1 MSNVDDLLDPL
12 RFNNLGA
19 FELPDV
25 RSIGGG
31 VFAEKGTLEHLKT
44 LDLVVKAY
52 TSIHAPTY
60 GHQIPT
66 TPYAKLATID
76 SATTTKLL
84 EPAKNEVYRV
94 DTVNVMSGEV
104 DTTFH
109 IAMTYNSDIGA
120 VNLALTLADTIKELN
135 TETPMLSINQ
145 PIIVTYPQVLTCIT
159 ASSGDIDMS
168 VIIGYTKLQ
177 Q

>member
-12 RFNNLGA
+12 RFNNLGS

-31 VFAEKGTLEHLKT
+31 VFAEKRTLEHLKI

-66 TPYAKLATID
+66 TPYAKVTTID
-76 SATTTKLL
+76 SAVQTKLL

-94 DTVNVMSGEV
+94 DTLNVMSGESN
-104 DTTFH
+104 TTFN
-109 IAMTYNSDIGA
+109 IGMSYDSDIGA
-120 VNLALTLADTIKELN
+120 VNAALTIADDIKELN
-135 TETPMLSINQ
+135 IEIPFLTINQ
-145 PIIVTYPQVLTCIT
+145 PIIVTYPQVLTCTT
-159 ASSGDIDMS
+159 ASSGAIDLS

>member
-12 RFNNLGA
+12 RFNNLGS

-31 VFAEKGTLEHLKT
+31 VFAEKRTLEHLKI

-66 TPYAKLATID
+66 TPYAKVFTID
-76 SATTTKLL
+76 SAATTKLL

-94 DTVNVMSGEV
+94 DTLNVSSGETN
-104 DTTFH
+104 TTFH
-109 IAMTYNSDIGA
+109 VGMTYESSIGT
-120 VNLALTLADTIKELN
+120 VNAALTLADDIKELN
-135 TETPMLSINQ
+135 TEIPLLSINQ
-145 PIIVTYPQVLTCIT
+145 PIIVTYPQVLTCT
-159 ASSGDIDMS
+159 SASSGTVDLSLIL
-168 VIIGYTKLQ
+168 GYTKLQ

>member
-25 RSIGGG
+25 RTIGGG

-60 GHQIPT
+60 SHQIPT
-66 TPYAKLATID
+66 TPYAKVATID
-76 SATTTKLL
+76 SAATTKLL

-104 DTTFH
+104 GTTFH
-109 IAMTYNSDIGA
+109 IGMSYDSDFGTL
-120 VNLALTLADTIKELN
+120 NMALTADDTITDLN
-135 TETPMLSINQ
+135 TEIPFLSINQ
-145 PIIVTYPQVLTCIT
+145 PIIVTYPQVLTCTT
-159 ASSGDIDMS
+159 ASSGTIDVS